1 MFYKGSRKKSIPE
14 DEEDSDLIINN
25 DEFCILNESKTIEQN
40 LLKLNNNSQMPKLV
54 KSEQKNNLYQNNRI
68 LLKNPK
74 IPKITSDKIN
84 ITDNDNITNSQ
95 NTDIHK
101 KKINNNEEKTIFSKI
116 TEDLYLDS
124 VNNIKPKKK

>member
-40 LLKLNNNSQMPKLV
+40 LLKLNNNNQVSKIL
-54 KSEQKNNLYQNNRI
+54 KSEQKNSSYQNNRI

-74 IPKITSDKIN
+74 VPKITSDGIN
-84 ITDNDNITNSQ
+84 TTDNNISNNPNSDNQ
-95 NTDIHK
+95 K
-101 KKINNNEEKTIFSKI
+101 KKINFNEEKTIFSKI